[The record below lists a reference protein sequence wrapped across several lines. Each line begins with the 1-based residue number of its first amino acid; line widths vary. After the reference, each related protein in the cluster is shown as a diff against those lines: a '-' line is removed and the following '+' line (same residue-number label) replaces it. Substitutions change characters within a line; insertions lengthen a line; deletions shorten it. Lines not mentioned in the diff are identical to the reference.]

1 VNVNLERRGL
11 MKKVIYSEEAP
22 KPLGVY
28 SQGVV
33 GGGLIFISGQ
43 LPINPKINEFVE
55 QDIKKQTRQV
65 FKNIEKILAIEGAE
79 FKDILKIDAF
89 LQTEDNFKEMNEVF
103 QEFFSIEPPA
113 RTTSIVKELPSG
125 VLIEIDAIALK
136 P

>member
-1 VNVNLERRGL
+1 

-79 FKDILKIDAF
+79 FKDILKIGAF

>member
-1 VNVNLERRGL
+1 

-33 GGGLIFISGQ
+33 GGGFIFISGQ
-43 LPINPKINEFVE
+43 LPIDPLTNKFVE

-65 FKNIEKILAIEGAE
+65 FKNIERILAIEGAGL
-79 FKDILKIDAF
+79 KDILKIGVF
-89 LQTEDNFKEMNEVF
+89 LLTLDNFKEMNEVF
-103 QEFFSIEPPA
+103 KEFFSVDPPA
-113 RTTSIVKELPSG
+113 RTTITVKEFPPG
-125 VLIEIDAIALK
+125 VLIEVDVIALK

>member
-1 VNVNLERRGL
+1 
-11 MKKVIYSEEAP
+11 MKKIIYSDEAP

-43 LPINPKINEFVE
+43 LPINPKTNKFIE

-65 FKNIEKILAIEGAE
+65 FKNIEKILAIEGAG
-79 FKDILKIDAF
+79 FKNILKISSF
-89 LQTEDNFKEMNEVF
+89 LQTLDNFKGMNEVF
-103 QEFFSIEPPA
+103 QEFFSAEPPA
-113 RTTSIVKELPSG
+113 RTTITVKEFPPG
-125 VLIEIDAIALK
+125 VLIEIDVIALK

>member
-1 VNVNLERRGL
+1 

-22 KPLGVY
+22 KPSGVY

-33 GGGLIFISGQ
+33 WGRLIFISGQ
-43 LPINPKINEFVE
+43 LPINPKTNEFVE

-79 FKDILKIDAF
+79 LKDILKIGVF
-89 LQTEDNFKEMNEVF
+89 LQTEDNFKEMNDVF

-113 RTTSIVKELPSG
+113 RTTSTVKEFPSG
-125 VLIEIDAIALK
+125 VLIEIDAIALR

>member
-1 VNVNLERRGL
+1 
-11 MKKVIYSEEAP
+11 MKKVIYSAKAP

-43 LPINPKINEFVE
+43 LPINPKTSEFVE

-65 FKNIEKILAIEGAE
+65 FKNIEKILAIEGAGL
-79 FKDILKIDAF
+79 KDILKISAF
-89 LQTEDNFKEMNEVF
+89 LRSLDNFREMNEVF
-103 QEFFSIEPPA
+103 QEFFSLEPPA
-113 RTTSIVKELPSG
+113 RTTIIVKKFPPG

>member
-1 VNVNLERRGL
+1 
-11 MKKVIYSEEAP
+11 MKKVIYSNGAP

-43 LPINPKINEFVE
+43 LPIDPLTNNFEEP
-55 QDIKKQTRQV
+55 DIKKQTRQV
-65 FKNIEKILAIEGAE
+65 LKNIEKILAVKGASL
-79 FKDILKIDAF
+79 KDILKISVF
-89 LQTEDNFKEMNEVF
+89 LGSLDNFKEMNEVF
-103 QEFFSIEPPA
+103 KEFFSIEPPA
-113 RTTSIVKELPSG
+113 RTTSTVKEFPPG

>member
-1 VNVNLERRGL
+1 
-11 MKKVIYSEEAP
+11 MKKVIYSNKVP

-43 LPINPKINEFVE
+43 LPINPKTSEFVE

-65 FKNIEKILAIEGAE
+65 LKNIEKILAVKGASL
-79 FKDILKIDAF
+79 KDILKISTF
-89 LQTEDNFKEMNEVF
+89 LRSLDNFKEMNDVF
-103 QEFFSIEPPA
+103 KEFFSIEPPA
-113 RTTSIVKELPSG
+113 RTTSTVKEFPPG

>member
-1 VNVNLERRGL
+1 

-33 GGGLIFISGQ
+33 SGGFIFISGQ
-43 LPINPKINEFVE
+43 LAINPKTNKLVE
-55 QDIKKQTRQV
+55 QDIKIQARQV
-65 FKNIEKILAIEGAE
+65 FKNTEEILVVEGASL
-79 FKDILKIDAF
+79 KDILKISVF
-89 LQTEDNFKEMNEVF
+89 LLTLDNFKEMNEVF
-103 QEFFSIEPPA
+103 QEFLLMEPPA
-113 RTTSIVKELPSG
+113 RTTITVKEFPLG

>member
-1 VNVNLERRGL
+1 

-33 GGGLIFISGQ
+33 GGRLIFISGQ
-43 LPINPKINEFVE
+43 LPINPKTNEFVE

-65 FKNIEKILAIEGAE
+65 FKNIEKILAIEGAGL
-79 FKDILKIDAF
+79 KDILKISAF
-89 LQTEDNFKEMNEVF
+89 LRSLDNFKEMNEVF

-113 RTTSIVKELPSG
+113 RTTITVKEFPPG
-125 VLIEIDAIALK
+125 VLIEIDAIALR
-136 P
+136 

>member
-1 VNVNLERRGL
+1 MNVNLERRGL